1 MAAIGEAYAV
11 WNKRVA
17 TSALN
22 RWFEQAIQTNPPPA
36 VSGRRLKLNYIT
48 QTKARPPSFV
58 LFCSRADAVPQAY
71 LRYLT
76 NSLREAFDL
85 PGTPVRITLR
95 EKANPFAHKR
105 KRPS

>member
-1 MAAIGEAYAV
+1 
-11 WNKRVA
+11 
-17 TSALN
+17 
-22 RWFEQAIQTNPPPA
+22 
-36 VSGRRLKLNYIT
+36 
-48 QTKARPPSFV
+48 
-58 LFCSRADAVPQAY
+58 VPQAY

-85 PGTPVRITLR
+85 PGTPIRITLR